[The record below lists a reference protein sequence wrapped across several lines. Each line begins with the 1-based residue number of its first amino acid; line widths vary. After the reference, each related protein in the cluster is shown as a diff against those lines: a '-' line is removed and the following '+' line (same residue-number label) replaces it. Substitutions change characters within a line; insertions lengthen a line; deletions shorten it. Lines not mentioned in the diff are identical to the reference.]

1 MSPNNCD
8 KCGHDRSMC
17 DCEKSTYVA
26 QEGGDHYQ
34 NDYQHWDWVADIGM
48 GYFPG
53 NATKY
58 VSRWRK
64 KNGLADLK
72 KAMTYVDKMIAIRS
86 VDRNAKFN
94 DPIGNGYKIGVCTD
108 RFVTGLDKLE
118 RCICQALCYKCDD
131 AMLRVAKNNLQ
142 TLIASAQ
149 RAQEAGLPLAA
160 PTPAPA
166 PGMGP
171 AAAKTGGPGR
181 AGRATTQAPAS
192 SASTEVASMPSM
204 AGSGNPEA
212 HDYLAGLE
220 NRGRTEHPSPF
231 GYEEDDG

>member
-1 MSPNNCD
+1 
-8 KCGHDRSMC
+8 MC

-72 KAMTYVDKMIAIRS
+72 KAMTYIDKMIAIRAI
-86 VDRNAKFN
+86 DRNAKFN
-94 DPIGNGYKIGVCTD
+94 DPIGNGYKIGVCTE
-108 RFVTGLDKLE
+108 RFVAGLDKLE
-118 RCICQALCYKCDD
+118 RSICEALCYKCDD
-131 AMLRVAKNNLQ
+131 AMLRVAKSNLQ
-142 TLIASAQ
+142 TLVASAQ
-149 RAQEAGLPLAA
+149 WAQEAGLPLVA
-160 PTPAPA
+160 PTPTPA

-181 AGRATTQAPAS
+181 AGCATTQAPAS

-204 AGSGNPEA
+204 VGSGNPEA
-212 HDYLAGLE
+212 HDYLAGME
-220 NRGRTEHPSPF
+220 NRGKIDHPSPF

>member
-1 MSPNNCD
+1 MS
-8 KCGHDRSMC
+8 HDRDVKHC
-17 DCEKSTYVA
+17 DNCGKELWDGATCNCRTYVA

-34 NDYQHWDWVADIGM
+34 NDYQHWDLVADIGM

-72 KAMTYVDKMIAIRS
+72 KAMTYIDKMIAIRS
-86 VDRNAKFN
+86 VNRNAKFN
-94 DPIGNGYKIGVCTD
+94 DPIGNGYKIGVCTE
-108 RFVTGLDKLE
+108 RFVAGLDNLE
-118 RCICQALCYKCDD
+118 RSICEALSFQCDD
-131 AMLRVAKNNLQ
+131 AMLRVAKRHLQ
-142 TLIASAQ
+142 TLITNAQ

-160 PTPAPA
+160 PTPTPA
-166 PGMGP
+166 PSMGP

-181 AGRATTQAPAS
+181 AGCATTQAPAS
-192 SASTEVASMPSM
+192 SASTEVAESQSSLEETARIMT
-204 AGSGNPEA
+204 AGKI
-212 HDYLAGLE
+212 D
-220 NRGRTEHPSPF
+220 HPSPF

>member
-1 MSPNNCD
+1 MT
-8 KCGHDRSMC
+8 
-17 DCEKSTYVA
+17 EKSAYVA

-72 KAMTYVDKMIAIRS
+72 KAMTYIDKMIAIRTI
-86 VDRNAKFN
+86 DRNAKFS
-94 DPIGNGYKIGVCTD
+94 DPIGNGYKIGVCTE
-108 RFVTGLDKLE
+108 RFVAGLDKLE
-118 RCICQALCYKCDD
+118 RSICEALCYKCDD
-131 AMLRVAKNNLQ
+131 VMLRVAKKHLQ
-142 TLIASAQ
+142 TLITSAQ
-149 RAQEAGLPLAA
+149 RAQEAGLPLA
-160 PTPAPA
+160 APA

-181 AGRATTQAPAS
+181 AGCATTQAPAS
-192 SASTEVASMPSM
+192 STSTEVASMPSM
-204 AGSGNPEA
+204 VGSGNPEA

>member
-1 MSPNNCD
+1 MSD
-8 KCGHDRSMC
+8 
-17 DCEKSTYVA
+17 TYVK
-26 QEGGDHYQ
+26 QYGGTHYES
-34 NDYQHWDWVADIGM
+34 DYPHWDWVADIGM

-72 KAMTYVDKMIAIRS
+72 KAMTYIDKMIAIRS
-86 VDRNAKFN
+86 VNRNAKFN
-94 DPIGNGYKIGVCTD
+94 DPIGNGYKIGVCTE
-108 RFVTGLDKLE
+108 RFVAGLENLE
-118 RCICQALCYKCDD
+118 LSICEALSFQCDD
-131 AMLRVAKNNLQ
+131 VMLRVAKKHLQ
-142 TLIASAQ
+142 TLITNAQ
-149 RAQEAGLPLAA
+149 RAQEAGLPLVA
-160 PTPAPA
+160 PTPTTT

-192 SASTEVASMPSM
+192 SASTEVASMPSVVD
-204 AGSGNPEA
+204 SDNPEA
-212 HDYLAGLE
+212 HDYLAGME
-220 NRGRTEHPSPF
+220 NRGKIDHPSPF